1 MPETISD
8 TGPVLHLHEIGRL
21 DALAIVSP
29 LVFPTRVWEE
39 LRHRGLDKATFQRS
53 GLPFMIPP
61 AIQNLAS
68 SPETIRLQPADTE
81 VFLLARERSFEP
93 LVLTDD
99 LALRRLLE
107 IRGGKVA
114 GSVGVLIR
122 AYTVGTLSREELN
135 RSTEALL
142 EESSLHL
149 SRAFRTYLRSLLAS
163 LP

>member
-21 DALAIVSP
+21 DTLVTVEP
-29 LVFPTRVWEE
+29 LVLPVGVWEE
-39 LRHRGLDKATFQRS
+39 LQHRSLDRRTFEQAGLLFTVSTRGRDL
-53 GLPFMIPP
+53 LPSAEM
-61 AIQNLAS
+61 L
-68 SPETIRLQPADTE
+68 RLQPADHE
-81 VFLLARERSFEP
+81 VFLLAQEGHFES

-107 IRGGKVA
+107 DRGSTVA
-114 GSVGVLIR
+114 GSVGILVR
-122 AYTVGTLSREELN
+122 AYAAGRLSREGLEHCI
-135 RSTEALL
+135 EALL

-149 SRAFRTYLRSLLAS
+149 SRAFRSYVRKLVVD

>member
-21 DALAIVSP
+21 DTLAIVEP
-29 LVFPTRVWEE
+29 LVFPLGVWEE
-39 LRHRGLDKATFQRS
+39 LQHRRLDQATLQQAGLRFSISTAGRDLLSKA
-53 GLPFMIPP
+53 
-61 AIQNLAS
+61 
-68 SPETIRLQPADTE
+68 ETLRLQPADSE
-81 VFLLARERSFEP
+81 VFLLAQEDRFES

-107 IRGGKVA
+107 EQGAIVA
-114 GSVGVLIR
+114 GSVGILVR
-122 AYTVGTLSREELN
+122 AYAAGSLSREGLE
-135 RSTEALL
+135 RCIEALL

-149 SRAFRTYLRSLLAS
+149 SRAFRAYVRKLVTD